1 MQGVEIAPVPGY
13 LDGVANG
20 PFYPAWGGLE
30 GFGHLGVENLGDG
43 VDNVHIVHRQD
54 DGLPQILV
62 ALDMGGD
69 ADLVNDVRDHA
80 LNAGPV
86 HPAGRGIPGA
96 LPSPDLLHALHK
108 DIHIAGLEHE
118 VSNPQTGNRCGNI
131 IRHKGRSRQGH
142 RLPVQIA
149 DGLQHTDA
157 VLLAEHQ
164 VQHQHLGLS
173 LIDQPDG
180 LLSVARR
187 SNHLE
192 AIRTLQSRRQ
202 SGAKFLRTIRNQH
215 GCLMIHTNLSCPLE
229 NTP

>member
-1 MQGVEIAPVPGY
+1 MQGVEIAPVPGD

-20 PFYPAWGGLE
+20 PLYPAWGGLE
-30 GFGHLGVENLGDG
+30 GFGHLGVEDLGDG
-43 VDNVHIVHRQD
+43 VDDIHIVHRQD
-54 DGLPQILV
+54 DGLSEVLV
-62 ALDMGGD
+62 ALDMGGN

-96 LPSPDLLHALHK
+96 LPSPDLLHALHQ

-118 VSNPQTGNRCGNI
+118 VANPQAGCRCGNI

-142 RLPVQIA
+142 RLSVQIA
-149 DGLQHTDA
+149 DGFQHTDA
-157 VLLAEHQ
+157 ILLAEHQ
-164 VQHQHLGLS
+164 VQYQHLGLP

-180 LLSVARR
+180 LLSIARR
-187 SNHLE
+187 PHYLE
-192 AIRTLQSRRQ
+192 AVRTLQGRRQ
-202 SGAKFLRTIRNQH
+202 SGTKFLRTIRNQH